1 MAQIYNNLVIAGRKK
16 YSEIPANLK
25 KAVKALLQDM
35 VTRGDLLPEH
45 YTEII
50 NQ

>member
-1 MAQIYNNLVIAGRKK
+1 MVQIYKNLIIAGRKK

-25 KAVKALLQDM
+25 NAVKALLQDM
-35 VTRGDLLPEH
+35 VTRGELLQEH